1 MLIAKVQNE
10 QVIEVADYRDLFPNT
25 SFAVTGPDAA
35 FLAENSCMTVTVFKA
50 YDADT
55 EKLVNVSPYVEGN
68 TVYTVAVEPLTEEEI
83 AAIKAAKLKQ
93 FMDYIVS
100 QTQNR
105 LDSFAKTRNYDGILS
120 LCTYATSSVQKFA
133 QEGQYGV
140 TSRDATWKKLYEIM
154 DEVEAGTR
162 PMPSSFADIESDL
175 PILEWPI

>member
-55 EKLVNVSPYVEGN
+55 EKLVTVSPYVEGN

-83 AAIKAAKLKQ
+83 NARNESKKAKVKAQAMQLLTDTDWTQMSDVTLVNKQEFTDYRTTVRAIALNPP
-93 FMDYIVS
+93 VS
-100 QTQNR
+100 
-105 LDSFAKTRNYDGILS
+105 
-120 LCTYATSSVQKFA
+120 
-133 QEGQYGV
+133 V
-140 TSRDATWKKLYEIM
+140 T
-154 DEVEAGTR
+154 
-162 PMPSSFADIESDL
+162 
-175 PILEWPI
+175 EWPVKPEEVWTVETVVEPLVSEEELGE

>member
-83 AAIKAAKLKQ
+83 TARNESKKAKVKAKAEALLKESDWSQ
-93 FMDYIVS
+93 YPDVS
-100 QTQNR
+100 NPANTPH
-105 LDSFAKTRNYDGILS
+105 LSNYDAWMFYRLELRSIAI
-120 LCTYATSSVQKFA
+120 TPPIEVAVWPVKPEEQWSV
-133 QEGQYGV
+133 
-140 TSRDATWKKLYEIM
+140 
-154 DEVEAGTR
+154 
-162 PMPSSFADIESDL
+162 
-175 PILEWPI
+175 